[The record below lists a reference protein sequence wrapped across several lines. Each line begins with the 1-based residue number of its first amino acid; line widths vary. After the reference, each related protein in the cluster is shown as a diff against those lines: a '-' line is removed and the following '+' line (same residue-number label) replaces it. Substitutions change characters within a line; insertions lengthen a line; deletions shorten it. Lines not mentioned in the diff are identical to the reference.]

1 MADEALRLTNVRVQR
16 ITQWPDGPSWAT
28 VELTGAGDVRAL
40 QALNQFFNASWLLL
54 PDLSFLQDA
63 LALDVG
69 EGMSLREEGWAMR
82 QCVAPPEKDG
92 ENCGNGDWVLVAAS
106 YGDVDA
112 LVSWLDWQAA
122 LKLVQCHQQLAKRY
136 PCGEVSYR
144 VEGGF
149 RVRLHA

>member
-1 MADEALRLTNVRVQR
+1 M
-16 ITQWPDGPSWAT
+16 
-28 VELTGAGDVRAL
+28 
-40 QALNQFFNASWLLL
+40 
-54 PDLSFLQDA
+54 
-63 LALDVG
+63 DVG

-92 ENCGNGDWVLVAAS
+92 ENCGNGDWVRVAAS

-136 PCGEVSYR
+136 LCGEVSYR